1 MQFALSQLSTCM
13 DVDHSLRVQ
22 CPNMCAHMLC
32 ASTAVAMHEV
42 PYGSYTDCGLVQMYI
57 WCSACRTH
65 EQTVLTY
72 LYIHNHHNSDN
83 SQVDIL
89 NSIE

>member
-1 MQFALSQLSTCM
+1 MQFVLTTFHLHGCRALSVCA
-13 DVDHSLRVQ
+13 V
-22 CPNMCAHMLC
+22 CPNMYAHILY
-32 ASTAVAMHEV
+32 APTAVSMHEV
-42 PYGSYTDCGLVQMYI
+42 SYGSYIDCGLVQMYA

-65 EQTVLTY
+65 EQTVLNL

-83 SQVDIL
+83 SQIGIL

>member
-1 MQFALSQLSTCM
+1 MQFALTTFHLCGCRTISVCA
-13 DVDHSLRVQ
+13 V
-22 CPNMCAHMLC
+22 CPNMYVHILYAP
-32 ASTAVAMHEV
+32 TAVAMHEV

-65 EQTVLTY
+65 EQTMLTY
-72 LYIHNHHNSDN
+72 LYMHHNSDIP
-83 SQVDIL
+83 QVGIL